1 MDKFSASFRFYEAG
15 APYPGICLKCGAG
28 SKLWDLGRNISGTN
42 MGAYYCDG
50 CLVELATYTGMVQKD
65 VFSNTITKI
74 QEDLDKTKA
83 QLEVAPKL
91 IKELTHDITSIL
103 GEFVSNLASVPSSNK
118 SVQPKGAKANT
129 GDSGEI
135 AEESRGDGE
144 AAAEVT
150 KPSSKSSK

>member
-135 AEESRGDGE
+135 AEESRGDGK